1 MRSVGVSELRSPRI
15 STFSMASGIVSPFW
29 TAGTMA
35 VLDGG
40 ALLGFDRFDA
50 LTELLFK
57 IFVRRFGIGNILS
70 LLVAPTRTVD
80 HSTVQAASASFRVQ
94 ALIREAC
101 ANLDTE
107 KGSLGLRVQE
117 GIGYFFGNAGV
128 AVRRHRSELNLEH
141 LLFGVIANRAD
152 AGRLDFNALH
162 LRASHSRSDIVLG
175 IFLL

>member
-1 MRSVGVSELRSPRI
+1 MAVRFLALTALMLLRS
-15 STFSMASGIVSPFW
+15 SFSRFSFGGLASV
-29 TAGTMA
+29 T
-35 VLDGG
+35 
-40 ALLGFDRFDA
+40 
-50 LTELLFK
+50 
-57 IFVRRFGIGNILS
+57 
-70 LLVAPTRTVD
+70 
-80 HSTVQAASASFRVQ
+80 SFRVQ